1 MQKTADISKISK
13 SVLSDLTI
21 TFDVLS
27 EYAINFL
34 SNLVSLAA
42 ENAVSFTQ
50 NEFNFLWNMIGH

>member
-13 SVLSDLTI
+13 SVLRDLTI

-42 ENAVSFTQ
+42 ENVVSFTQ
-50 NEFNFLWNMIGH
+50 NEFNFLWNIIGH

>member
-13 SVLSDLTI
+13 SVLRDLTI

-42 ENAVSFTQ
+42 ENVVSFIQ

>member
-1 MQKTADISKISK
+1 MQKTGDISKISK
-13 SVLSDLTI
+13 SVLRDLTI

-42 ENAVSFTQ
+42 ENVVSFTQ

>member
-13 SVLSDLTI
+13 SVLRDLTI

-34 SNLVSLAA
+34 SNLVSLSA
-42 ENAVSFTQ
+42 ENVVSFKQ

>member
-13 SVLSDLTI
+13 SVLRDLTI

-34 SNLVSLAA
+34 SNLVSLAV
-42 ENAVSFTQ
+42 ENVVSFTQ

>member
-1 MQKTADISKISK
+1 MQKTADISKIPK
-13 SVLSDLTI
+13 SVLRDLTI

-27 EYAINFL
+27 EYAFNFL

-42 ENAVSFTQ
+42 ENVVSFTQ

>member
-13 SVLSDLTI
+13 SVLRDLTI
-21 TFDVLS
+21 TFDALS

-42 ENAVSFTQ
+42 ENVVSFTQ

>member
-13 SVLSDLTI
+13 SVLRDLTI

-42 ENAVSFTQ
+42 GNVVSFTQ

>member
-1 MQKTADISKISK
+1 MSKISK
-13 SVLSDLTI
+13 SVLRDLTI

-42 ENAVSFTQ
+42 ENVVSFTQ

>member
-1 MQKTADISKISK
+1 MQKIADISKISK
-13 SVLSDLTI
+13 SVLRDLTI

-27 EYAINFL
+27 EYTFNFL

-42 ENAVSFTQ
+42 ENVVSFTQ

>member
-13 SVLSDLTI
+13 SVLRDLTI

-42 ENAVSFTQ
+42 ENVVSFTQ

>member
-13 SVLSDLTI
+13 SVLRDLTI
-21 TFDVLS
+21 TFDALS

-34 SNLVSLAA
+34 SNFVSLAA
-42 ENAVSFTQ
+42 ENVVSFTQ

>member
-13 SVLSDLTI
+13 SVLRDLTI

>member
-13 SVLSDLTI
+13 SVLRDLTI

-42 ENAVSFTQ
+42 ENVVSFTQ
-50 NEFNFLWNMIGH
+50 NKFNFLWNMIGH